1 MEIPDK
7 MGIAIAP
14 ADLAQGGLIYMLTQQ
29 KLIVSLALVLF
40 SVCVAASAGAE
51 PLVYVVTAP
60 SSLDCLSDMPAP
72 AGTHCGQ
79 FGTVDLAT
87 GAFHQIGPDTPESQV
102 NLVRGPNGSLLSVT
116 FFGDL
121 ESIDPTNGAVSVIGA
136 SGLGGLQNEL
146 AELHGKLYMTDFSNN
161 LYTANPATG
170 AASLIGPTGIAA
182 VPPGEVLFDE
192 TLYGVKGKIYA
203 TFDALD
209 FDLTV
214 VIAPKLYRIDQST
227 GVATFVAP
235 TMLSISASVNVRGTF
250 YVFKEVAPAPAPPAL
265 SSGEVFT
272 LDLKNGRT
280 RFVTNIDK
288 TATAILGA
296 FPVPPRCRADGGC
309 SDGK

>member
-1 MEIPDK
+1 
-7 MGIAIAP
+7 
-14 ADLAQGGLIYMLTQQ
+14 MLTQQ

-72 AGTHCGQ
+72 AGTNCGQ
-79 FGTVDLAT
+79 FGTVDL
-87 GAFHQIGPDTPESQV
+87 V

-121 ESIDPTNGAVSVIGA
+121 ESIDPTNGTVSVIGA

-170 AASLIGPTGIAA
+170 AATLIGPTGIAA

-309 SDGK
+309 SGGK